1 MANASMS
8 RGFAI
13 SAELNWHAL
22 RHPSAF
28 IACGFGAGM
37 LPLVPGTWGSALGV
51 ALWLLIPPQLI
62 WQVGACVTV
71 FLIGWLATAQVC
83 RRHAVNDPSQVVVD
97 EIVGVW
103 ITLAALPR
111 QAFWLLVG
119 FVLFRVFDILKPFPI
134 RALERRFKGGF
145 GVMIDDV
152 AAGTAAGLVGY
163 GAWRLLAS

>member
-1 MANASMS
+1 MNGGS
-8 RGFAI
+8 AI
-13 SAELNWHAL
+13 STELNWRSL
-22 RHPSAF
+22 KHPANF
-28 IACGFGAGM
+28 IACGFGTGM

-62 WQVGACVTV
+62 WQVGACVIV
-71 FLIGWLATAQVC
+71 FLLGWLASVQVC
-83 RRHAVNDPSQVVVD
+83 RRHGLNDPSQVVVD
-97 EIVGVW
+97 EVVGVW

-119 FVLFRVFDILKPFPI
+119 FFLFRVFDVLKPFPI